1 MRKSIATE
9 DLPYF
14 RKNTIAVK
22 EELIQYNDILK
33 LVVAVHG
40 ECKQYQEEAQLCN
53 SDEWLYEVDKR
64 VFNFK
69 RKEHS
74 WLKKTDKDDQNS
86 KFSSKIKGYLR

>member
-1 MRKSIATE
+1 M
-9 DLPYF
+9 LPQ
-14 RKNTIAVK
+14 KTC
-22 EELIQYNDILK
+22 LISGRIQLLLKKNDILK

-40 ECKQYQEEAQLCN
+40 ECKQCQEEAQLCN

-69 RKEHS
+69 RKEHY
-74 WLKKTDKDDQNS
+74 WLKETDKDDQNL